1 MIAQAIRRRLLK
13 PPFAPQ
19 VDLSGKHYVV
29 TGCSP
34 GSLGFAT
41 ASILLRSGASVVT
54 STRSGDVGLIAELA
68 IASGATPDRISCF
81 ALDLCEPD
89 SVRQFI
95 EQVRQRIPNGPDA
108 LINNAGIHLD
118 LMSKWK
124 EPQLTKDGF
133 ELHWRTNYLGTL
145 QLTHGLL
152 DDLLKRADQTGD
164 ARVVNVVSM
173 LHSRGS
179 NDQLETGA
187 QPYNSWVA
195 YGCSKLALM
204 HFTHE
209 LQRRFEQRG
218 LQAYCLHPGAV
229 NTPVGVKGMAT
240 SPVIQTLV
248 KAMVPLQSLF
258 MLSPEEGAQT
268 QVMCATE
275 AGLKGGQY
283 FRDCAVAKASDDSQN
298 AAVAETLW
306 HQGIDWL
313 ESSVNTRL
321 EHR

>member
-1 MIAQAIRRRLLK
+1 M
-13 PPFAPQ
+13 
-19 VDLSGKHYVV
+19 DLSDKHYVV

-34 GSLGFAT
+34 GSLGLAT
-41 ASILLRSGASVVT
+41 ASILLRWGARVITTSRNGDPSLIPALAKASGASV
-54 STRSGDVGLIAELA
+54 DK
-68 IASGATPDRISCF
+68 ISCF
-81 ALDLCEPD
+81 ALDLCQAD
-89 SVRQFI
+89 SVQQFI
-95 EQVRQRIPNGPDA
+95 DTVRQTVPEGPDA

-124 EPQLTKDGF
+124 QPQLTQDGF

-152 DDLLKRADQTGD
+152 DDLLKRAGQVGE

-179 NDQLETGA
+179 NAQLETGA

-195 YGCSKLALM
+195 YGLSKLALI
-204 HFTHE
+204 HFSYE
-209 LQRRFEQRG
+209 LQRRYKARG
-218 LQAYCLHPGAV
+218 LQAYCLHPGSV

-240 SPVIQTLV
+240 SPVIQALV
-248 KAMVPLQSLF
+248 KAMSPLQNLF

-275 AGLKGGQY
+275 PGCSGGRY
-283 FRDCAVAKASDDSQN
+283 FRNCKVANASADTEDATV
-298 AAVAETLW
+298 AAMLW

-313 ESSVNTRL
+313 ESVINTKL
-321 EHR
+321 EYR